1 MDKVERIKMVK
12 AMEFIARNLND
23 EEIFMT
29 WLTVGVG
36 DGDIEYGN
44 LTIEDDDL
52 DLLDCYI
59 DDATFADLMDTFL
72 SMMKSAVKSGG
83 LYCDGVVSKPEEVP
97 EDDFGLR

>member
-23 EEIFMT
+23 EEIFET

-36 DGDIEYGN
+36 DGDIEYGS
-44 LTIEDDDL
+44 LAIESDDL

-59 DDATFADLMDTFL
+59 DDVTFADLMDTFL
-72 SMMKSAVKSGG
+72 YMMKAAVKSGG
-83 LYCDGVVSKPEEVP
+83 LYCDGVVSKPEN
-97 EDDFGLR
+97 G